1 MKGIFMNSHF
11 KPQKFA
17 GIEIPSGLTK
27 GNFFFLYLNTLIIG
41 MLVIIP
47 NIIQPAFLKDVIQV
61 PDDIFGFTNSFL
73 QNISQVATLALVGIV
88 GFLSDRFG
96 RKILATI
103 GFSVLVVFY
112 YLLGIS
118 RDIAVSLHVPE
129 GLAADICAFISF
141 APSRAADFADFAPA
155 LLVAY
160 GIRLILGIGMI
171 LCYPQFITMV
181 SDYTYQKDRG
191 KGMALNGIMMGLAS
205 IIIFAFI
212 APLGEVI
219 GLSGLFALT
228 SAMAIA
234 GVVFTWF
241 FLKERRTESKG
252 EDKKS
257 ILDIMKLVV
266 KSPSLKASYLCSLIS
281 RPDMSITSL
290 FVIVWAVQAGAQL
303 QMSSETATQAGAKPM
318 IVMSIAAFIAM
329 PLVGMML
336 DRWGRIQTVILTL
349 LMGGIGL
356 VLLGV
361 SSNPFSVLTLGAV
374 VLIGTG
380 FAGAVTGAN
389 TLATDASP
397 KHLVGSVLGGLNTMM
412 PIGVIFFQQLGGYL
426 FDVLGPSWIF
436 GIKGVANI
444 LLAVWLF
451 AGRKRVYAEQSAAAS
466 AAL

>member
-1 MKGIFMNSHF
+1 LKGIAMNSHF
-11 KPQKFA
+11 KPKKFA

-47 NIIQPAFLKDVIQV
+47 NIIQPAFLKEVIQV
-61 PDDIFGFTNSFL
+61 SDDVFGSTNAFL
-73 QNISQVATLALVGIV
+73 QNISQVATLAFVGIV
-88 GFLSDRFG
+88 GVLSDRIG
-96 RKILATI
+96 RKILTTI

-118 RDIAVSLHVPE
+118 RDIAAFLHVPE
-129 GLAADICAFISF
+129 GLASDICAFISF

-241 FLKERRTESKG
+241 FLKERRSESKG

-257 ILDIMKLVV
+257 VLDIMKLVV

-361 SSNPFSVLTLGAV
+361 SSSPFSVLTLGAV
-374 VLIGTG
+374 ALIGTG

-436 GIKGVANI
+436 GIKGVVNI

-451 AGRKRVYAEQSAAAS
+451 ITRKKIYAEMKSAANKRG
-466 AAL
+466 

>member
-1 MKGIFMNSHF
+1 MNTDI
-11 KPQKFA
+11 KVKKFA
-17 GIEIPSGLTK
+17 GIEIPPGLTK

-88 GFLSDRFG
+88 GVLSDRFG

-112 YLLGIS
+112 YLLGLS
-118 RDIAVSLHVPE
+118 RDIAASLHVPE

-234 GVVFTWF
+234 GVVLTWF

-257 ILDIMKLVV
+257 VLDIMKLVV

-318 IVMSIAAFIAM
+318 IVMSLAAFIAM

-361 SSNPFSVLTLGAV
+361 SSSPFSVLTLGAV

-380 FAGAVTGAN
+380 FAGAVTGTN

-397 KHLVGSVLGGLNTMM
+397 KHLVGSMLGGLNTMM

-426 FDVLGPSWIF
+426 FDVLGPGWIF

-444 LLAVWLF
+444 LFAVWLF
-451 AGRKRVYAEQSAAAS
+451 IGRKKIYAEMKSTANKRG
-466 AAL
+466 

>member
-1 MKGIFMNSHF
+1 MDSDIKS
-11 KPQKFA
+11 KKFA
-17 GIEIPSGLTK
+17 GIEIPPGLTR
-27 GNFFFLYLNTLIIG
+27 GNFVFLYLNTLIIG

-47 NIIQPAFLKDVIQV
+47 NIIQPAFLKDVVQV
-61 PDDIFGFTNSFL
+61 SDDVFGSTNGFL
-73 QNISQVATLALVGIV
+73 QNISQVATLAFVGIV
-88 GFLSDRFG
+88 GVLSDRIG
-96 RKILATI
+96 RKILAVA

-112 YLLGIS
+112 YLLGLS
-118 RDIAVSLHVPE
+118 RDIAAFLNVPE
-129 GLAADICAFISF
+129 GLSADICALISF
-141 APSRAADFADFAPA
+141 VPSRAAEFADFAPA

-160 GIRLILGIGMI
+160 GIRMILGIGMI

-191 KGMALNGIMMGLAS
+191 KGMAFNGIMMGLAS

-212 APLGEVI
+212 APLGKTI

-228 SAMAIA
+228 SILAIA
-234 GVVFTWF
+234 GVVFTGF
-241 FLKERRTESKG
+241 FLKERRVESED

-257 ILDIMKLVV
+257 ILDILKLVV
-266 KSPSLKASYLCSLIS
+266 KSPSLKASYLSSLIG

-290 FVIVWAVQAGAQL
+290 FLIVWAVQVGEQL
-303 QMSSETATQAGAKPM
+303 QMSSGTATQAGAKPM

-336 DRWGRIQTVILTL
+336 DRWGRIQTIILTL

-361 SSNPFSVLTLGAV
+361 SSGPFSTLTLVAV
-374 VLIGTG
+374 VLIGTAY
-380 FAGAVTGAN
+380 AGAVTGTS

-426 FDVLGPSWIF
+426 FDVLGAGWIF
-436 GIKGVANI
+436 GIKGTANI
-444 LLAVWLF
+444 LLAIWLF
-451 AGRKRVYAEQSAAAS
+451 KGRKKIYAEMGSAAKKKG
-466 AAL
+466 

>member
-1 MKGIFMNSHF
+1 LKGIAMNSHF
-11 KPQKFA
+11 KPKKFA

-27 GNFFFLYLNTLIIG
+27 GNFFFLYLNTLLIG

-47 NIIQPAFLKDVIQV
+47 NIIQPAFLKEVIQV
-61 PDDIFGFTNSFL
+61 SDDVFGSTNAFL
-73 QNISQVATLALVGIV
+73 QNISQVATLAFVGIV
-88 GFLSDRFG
+88 GVLSDRIG
-96 RKILATI
+96 RKILTTI

-118 RDIAVSLHVPE
+118 RDIAAFLHVPE
-129 GLAADICAFISF
+129 GLASDICAFISF

-241 FLKERRTESKG
+241 FLKERRSESKG

-257 ILDIMKLVV
+257 VLDIMKLVV

-361 SSNPFSVLTLGAV
+361 SSSPFSVLTLGAV
-374 VLIGTG
+374 ALIGTG

-436 GIKGVANI
+436 GIKGVVNI

-451 AGRKRVYAEQSAAAS
+451 ITRKKIYAEMKSAANKRG
-466 AAL
+466 

>member
-1 MKGIFMNSHF
+1 MDSHL
-11 KPQKFA
+11 KPKKFA
-17 GIEIPSGLTK
+17 GIEIPPGLTK

-41 MLVIIP
+41 LLVIIP
-47 NIIQPAFLKDVIQV
+47 NIIQPAFLKDVVQV
-61 PDDIFGFTNSFL
+61 SDDVFGYTNGFL
-73 QNISQVATLALVGIV
+73 QNISQVATLAFVGIV
-88 GFLSDRFG
+88 GVLSDRIG
-96 RKILATI
+96 RKILAVI

-112 YLLGIS
+112 YLLGLS
-118 RDIAVSLHVPE
+118 RDIAAFLNVPE
-129 GLAADICAFISF
+129 GLSADICALISF
-141 APSRAADFADFAPA
+141 APSRAAEFSDFAPA

-191 KGMALNGIMMGLAS
+191 KGMAFNGIMMGLAS

-257 ILDIMKLVV
+257 VLDIMKLVV
-266 KSPSLKASYLCSLIS
+266 KSPSLKASYLSSLIG

-290 FVIVWAVQAGAQL
+290 FIIVWAVQAGEKL
-303 QMSSETATQAGAKPM
+303 QMSSEAATQAGAKPM

-329 PLVGMML
+329 PLMGIML

-349 LMGGIGL
+349 FMGGIGL
-356 VLLGV
+356 MLLGV
-361 SSNPFSVLTLGAV
+361 SSGPFSVLTLGAV

-380 FAGAVTGAN
+380 FAGAVIGAN

-412 PIGVIFFQQLGGYL
+412 PIGLIFFQQLGGYL
-426 FDVLGPSWIF
+426 FDVLGPGWIF
-436 GIKGVANI
+436 VIKGVANI
-444 LLAVWLF
+444 LFAVWLF
-451 AGRKRVYAEQSAAAS
+451 IGRKKIYAEMKSTANKRG
-466 AAL
+466 

>member
-1 MKGIFMNSHF
+1 MNSHF
-11 KPQKFA
+11 KPKKFA

-47 NIIQPAFLKDVIQV
+47 NIIQPAFLKEVIQV
-61 PDDIFGFTNSFL
+61 SDDVFGSTNAFL
-73 QNISQVATLALVGIV
+73 QNISQVATLAFVGIV
-88 GFLSDRFG
+88 GVLSDRIG
-96 RKILATI
+96 RKILTTI

-118 RDIAVSLHVPE
+118 RDIAAFLHVPE
-129 GLAADICAFISF
+129 GLASDICAFISF

-241 FLKERRTESKG
+241 FLKERRSESKG

-257 ILDIMKLVV
+257 VLDIMKLVV

-361 SSNPFSVLTLGAV
+361 SSSPFSVLTLGAV
-374 VLIGTG
+374 ALIGTG

-436 GIKGVANI
+436 GIKGVVNI

-451 AGRKRVYAEQSAAAS
+451 ITRKKIYAEMKSAANKRG
-466 AAL
+466 